1 METDIH
7 GRRALILRLIGDT
20 QTHIQTP
27 TERQEGDPGAQRRLH
42 LRPRAEPSNR
52 FQTFS
57 LFCPGNTHRAGGA
70 GGEVGSSS
78 SPSRGEGGPSPKVSM
93 DPSSRFTEPNGE
105 HAPPTLLKIF
115 LPGVWGGPAP
125 RPGARAGDS
134 SETSLSGDGGAGGWA
149 WEALAPSL
157 GVGWRG
163 WRSVS
168 EMGLLLGVCCLDWY
182 RSPHVTFH
190 CH

>member
-134 SETSLSGDGGAGGWA
+134 SETSLSGDGGRGG
-149 WEALAPSL
+149 
-157 GVGWRG
+157 GRG
-163 WRSVS
+163 KPWLPLWGSGGGGGEV
-168 EMGLLLGVCCLDWY
+168 
-182 RSPHVTFH
+182 
-190 CH
+190 